1 MGSRWSVG
9 LAASGNGTAET
20 SLPSISDALT
30 LPVDALL
37 ERLGS
42 SLSGLSSREVERRL
56 EVFGYNEVAGRRKRS
71 LIIEFLYHFRNP
83 LVIILL
89 IAGLTS
95 YLLGDH
101 ESAIIVF
108 SIVVMS
114 TLLDFY
120 QEHKA
125 ERAAEM
131 LRERVALTATVIRD
145 GFKREV
151 KMSEIVPGDI
161 ILLSA
166 GDVVPADARVINAKD
181 LFVDQS
187 ALTGESFPVEKT
199 PTPLKSGDFPIT
211 EWSNYLFMGTSVVS
225 GSAMAVV
232 VRTGGRTEYGRIS
245 RALAVRG
252 PETEFQRGI
261 RRFGYMIME
270 TTFLLVLFIFFINA
284 LYKRDVLESL
294 LFSVSLA
301 VGLTPELL
309 PMIISIN
316 LSKGAIDM
324 ARKKVIIKRLASI
337 QNFGSMDVLCTD
349 KTGTLTENRIRLIFH
364 VDIDGRESG
373 KVLLYS
379 YLNSY
384 YQTGLRSPL
393 DEAVLAYKS
402 IDITGYMKIDE
413 IPFDFIRKRLSIVVE
428 HENQRY
434 MITKGAPEEILKICS
449 FYELDEVVSDL
460 TDETRRKIERKYL
473 ELSAEGYRVLG
484 VAYKR
489 LREYKPVYSVSDESE
504 MIFLGFIGF
513 LDPPK
518 ETAREAIRL
527 LREAGVE
534 LKILTGDNELV
545 TRKVCEHLG
554 FEIKGILLGSEIEH
568 MRDDALARAVEEVNV
583 FCRVTPA
590 QKNRIISALRANG
603 HVVGFLGD
611 GINDAPS
618 LRNADVGISVDNAV
632 DVAKEA
638 ADIILLENDLTILH
652 DGVLEGRKTFG
663 NAMKY
668 ILMAVSSNFGN
679 MFSVAIGSLF
689 LPFLPMLP
697 IQILLNNL
705 LYDLTQT
712 AVPLDDVDR
721 EYLEKPKRW
730 DIFFVRR
737 FMVVF
742 GPISSLFDFL
752 TYFMMLLAFKAAEPL
767 FQTAWFL
774 ESLLTQTLVVFII
787 RTRLSPFYR
796 SRPSKALIF
805 TSASVII
812 FALALPYMWLGTVFR
827 FVQPPIEFYIA
838 LVAIIGTYLT
848 LVEAAKRWFYRRYG
862 HRLEQMLM
870 PSRGIG
876 LHLSRTMRVTQD
888 VIAMIYLR
896 DEDEIPVDSLI
907 SDLERAVAYPIS
919 PEEIYRSLQ
928 YLRRASLV
936 SIDWREGKIRREK
949 AMKDYVDKYVFS
961 ELWPKILDDWRGI
974 STYLKAR
981 YGRINQEYNYPA

>member
-1 MGSRWSVG
+1 MGFHRFVG
-9 LAASGNGTAET
+9 QTAFGNSDAET

-30 LPVDALL
+30 LPIVALL
-37 ERLGS
+37 NNLGS
-42 SLSGLSSREVERRL
+42 SPSGLSSEEAEKRL
-56 EVFGYNEVAGRRKRS
+56 KVFGYNEVAKKRKRS
-71 LIIEFLYHFRNP
+71 LIIEFLYHFGNP
-83 LVIILL
+83 LIIILL
-89 IAGLTS
+89 IAGLIS
-95 YLLGDH
+95 YFLGEG

-108 SIVVMS
+108 SILVMS

-125 ERAAEM
+125 ESAAEM
-131 LRERVALTATVIRD
+131 LKERVALTATVVRD
-145 GFKREV
+145 GVKREV
-151 KMSEIVPGDI
+151 KISEIVPGDI

-166 GDVVPADARVINAKD
+166 GDIVPADARVLSAKD

-199 PTPLKSGDFPIT
+199 PTPLKSGNLPVT
-211 EWSNYLFMGTSVVS
+211 EWSNYLFMGTSVIG
-225 GSAMAVV
+225 GSAVAVV
-232 VRTGGRTEYGRIS
+232 VRTGEQTEYGRIS
-245 RALAVRG
+245 RALAARG
-252 PETEFQRGI
+252 PETEFQKGI
-261 RRFGYMIME
+261 RRFGYMTME
-270 TTFLLVLFIFFINA
+270 ATFLLILIIFFINA
-284 LYKRDVLESL
+284 LYERPVLESL
-294 LFSVSLA
+294 LFAVSLA

-316 LSKGAIDM
+316 LSKGAMDM
-324 ARKKVIIKRLASI
+324 ARRGVIVKRLASI
-337 QNFGSMDVLCTD
+337 QNLGSMDVLCTD
-349 KTGTLTENRIRLIFH
+349 KTGTLTENRIRLILH
-364 VDIDGRESG
+364 VDVNGRESE
-373 KVLLYS
+373 KMLLYS

-402 IDITGYMKIDE
+402 IDIRGYRKIDE
-413 IPFDFIRKRLSIVVE
+413 IPFDFIRKRLSIIVE
-428 HENQRY
+428 YENQHY
-434 MITKGAPEEILKICS
+434 MITKGAPEEVLKICS
-449 FYELDEVVSDL
+449 FYELDDVVSDL
-460 TDETRRKIERKYL
+460 TQEAQKKIEQKYL

-489 LREYKPVYSVSDESE
+489 LKEYKPAYFVSDESE

-518 ETAREAIRL
+518 ETAREAINL
-527 LREAGVE
+527 LKKRGIE

-545 TRKVCEHLG
+545 TRKMCEHLS

-568 MRDDALARAVEEVNV
+568 MHDDALARAVEEINV

-590 QKNRIISALRANG
+590 QKNRIIDALKANG

-618 LRNADVGISVDNAV
+618 LKNADVGISVDNAV

-652 DGVLEGRKTFG
+652 DGIIEGRKSFG
-663 NAMKY
+663 NTMKY
-668 ILMAVSSNFGN
+668 IMMAISSNFGN

-730 DIFFVRR
+730 DVFFISR

-742 GPISSLFDFL
+742 GPISSIFDILSFL
-752 TYFMMLLAFKAAEPL
+752 ILLLVFKATEPL
-767 FQTAWFL
+767 FHTGWFL
-774 ESLLTQTLVVFII
+774 VSIFTQTLVVFVI
-787 RTRLSPFYR
+787 RTRRRPFYR
-796 SRPSKALIF
+796 SRASKALIF
-805 TSASVII
+805 TSASILTFAITLPYTWLGDI
-812 FALALPYMWLGTVFR
+812 FGFIQPPLEFYLVLAALVSAYLALVEVAKMG
-827 FVQPPIEFYIA
+827 FYN
-838 LVAIIGTYLT
+838 
-848 LVEAAKRWFYRRYG
+848 RYG
-862 HRLEQMLM
+862 HRLEQVLT

-876 LHLSRTMRVTQD
+876 LHLS
-888 VIAMIYLR
+888 
-896 DEDEIPVDSLI
+896 
-907 SDLERAVAYPIS
+907 
-919 PEEIYRSLQ
+919 
-928 YLRRASLV
+928 
-936 SIDWREGKIRREK
+936 K
-949 AMKDYVDKYVFS
+949 A
-961 ELWPKILDDWRGI
+961 
-974 STYLKAR
+974 
-981 YGRINQEYNYPA
+981 

>member
-9 LAASGNGTAET
+9 LAALGNGTAEA

-89 IAGLTS
+89 IAGLIS

-245 RALAVRG
+245 RALAARG

-449 FYELDEVVSDL
+449 FYELDEVV
-460 TDETRRKIERKYL
+460 
-473 ELSAEGYRVLG
+473 
-484 VAYKR
+484 
-489 LREYKPVYSVSDESE
+489 
-504 MIFLGFIGF
+504 
-513 LDPPK
+513 
-518 ETAREAIRL
+518 
-527 LREAGVE
+527 
-534 LKILTGDNELV
+534 
-545 TRKVCEHLG
+545 
-554 FEIKGILLGSEIEH
+554 
-568 MRDDALARAVEEVNV
+568 
-583 FCRVTPA
+583 
-590 QKNRIISALRANG
+590 
-603 HVVGFLGD
+603 
-611 GINDAPS
+611 
-618 LRNADVGISVDNAV
+618 
-632 DVAKEA
+632 
-638 ADIILLENDLTILH
+638 
-652 DGVLEGRKTFG
+652 
-663 NAMKY
+663 
-668 ILMAVSSNFGN
+668 
-679 MFSVAIGSLF
+679 
-689 LPFLPMLP
+689 
-697 IQILLNNL
+697 
-705 LYDLTQT
+705 
-712 AVPLDDVDR
+712 
-721 EYLEKPKRW
+721 
-730 DIFFVRR
+730 
-737 FMVVF
+737 
-742 GPISSLFDFL
+742 
-752 TYFMMLLAFKAAEPL
+752 
-767 FQTAWFL
+767 
-774 ESLLTQTLVVFII
+774 
-787 RTRLSPFYR
+787 
-796 SRPSKALIF
+796 
-805 TSASVII
+805 
-812 FALALPYMWLGTVFR
+812 
-827 FVQPPIEFYIA
+827 
-838 LVAIIGTYLT
+838 
-848 LVEAAKRWFYRRYG
+848 
-862 HRLEQMLM
+862 
-870 PSRGIG
+870 
-876 LHLSRTMRVTQD
+876 
-888 VIAMIYLR
+888 
-896 DEDEIPVDSLI
+896 
-907 SDLERAVAYPIS
+907 
-919 PEEIYRSLQ
+919 
-928 YLRRASLV
+928 
-936 SIDWREGKIRREK
+936 
-949 AMKDYVDKYVFS
+949 
-961 ELWPKILDDWRGI
+961 
-974 STYLKAR
+974 
-981 YGRINQEYNYPA
+981 

>member
-1 MGSRWSVG
+1 
-9 LAASGNGTAET
+9 LGNGITEA
-20 SLPSISDALT
+20 SLLGIPDALT

-37 ERLGS
+37 DRIGS
-42 SLSGLSSREVERRL
+42 SLSGLSSEEAERRL
-56 EVFGYNEVAGRRKRS
+56 KVFGYNEIARRRKRS

-89 IAGLTS
+89 IAGLVS
-95 YLLGDH
+95 YLLGEH

-125 ERAAEM
+125 GRAAEM
-131 LRERVALTATVIRD
+131 LRDRVALTATVIRD
-145 GFKREV
+145 GVKREV
-151 KMSEIVPGDI
+151 KMTEMVPGDI

-166 GDVVPADARVINAKD
+166 GDVVPADARVITAKD
-181 LFVDQS
+181 LFIDQS

-199 PTPLKSGDFPIT
+199 PIPLKLGSLPIT

-232 VRTGGRTEYGRIS
+232 IRTGGRTEYGQIS
-245 RALAVRG
+245 RTLAARG
-252 PETEFQRGI
+252 PETEFHRGI

-270 TTFLLVLFIFFINA
+270 VTFLLVLFIFFINA
-284 LYKRDVLESL
+284 LYKRDILESL
-294 LFSVSLA
+294 LFAVSLA

-337 QNFGSMDVLCTD
+337 QNFGSMDILCTD
-349 KTGTLTENRIRLIFH
+349 KTGTLTENKIRLIFH
-364 VDIDGRESG
+364 VDIDGRESDE
-373 KVLLYS
+373 VLLYS

-384 YQTGLRSPL
+384 HQTGLRSPL
-393 DEAVLAYKS
+393 DEAVLAYKN
-402 IDITGYMKIDE
+402 IDVAGYRKIDE
-413 IPFDFIRKRLSIVVE
+413 IPFDFIRKCLSIVVE

-449 FYELDEVVSDL
+449 FYELDNVVSDL
-460 TDETRRKIERKYL
+460 TEEARKKIEQKYL

-504 MIFLGFIGF
+504 MVFLGFIGF

-518 ETAREAIRL
+518 ETAREAIKL
-527 LREAGVE
+527 LREAGIE

-568 MRDDALARAVEEVNV
+568 MHDDALARAVEEVNV

-590 QKNRIISALRANG
+590 QKNRVINALKANG

-618 LRNADVGISVDNAV
+618 LKNADVGISVDNAV
-632 DVAKEA
+632 DVAKES

-663 NAMKY
+663 NTMKY

-712 AVPLDDVDR
+712 AVPLDNVDR

-737 FMVVF
+737 FMVIF

-752 TYFMMLLAFKAAEPL
+752 TYFMMLLAFRAAEPL

-774 ESLLTQTLVVFII
+774 ETLLTQTLVVFAI
-787 RTRLSPFYR
+787 RTRQSPFYR

-805 TSASVII
+805 TSSSVII
-812 FALALPYMWLGTVFR
+812 FALALPYTWLGTVFK
-827 FVQPPIEFYIA
+827 FVRPPVEFYLA
-838 LVAIIGTYLT
+838 LAAIIGAYLT
-848 LVEAAKRWFYRRYG
+848 LVEDAKSWFYRRYG
-862 HRLEQMLM
+862 HRLEQVLM

-888 VIAMIYLR
+888 VIAMIYLS

-907 SDLERAVAYPIS
+907 SDLRRAVAYPIG

-928 YLRRASLV
+928 YLRRASLISV
-936 SIDWREGKIRREK
+936 DWRDGKIRREK
-949 AMKDYVDKYVFS
+949 AMKDYVEKYVFS
-961 ELWPKILDDWRGI
+961 ELWPKILDDWRSI
-974 STYLKAR
+974 SVYLKAR
-981 YGRINQEYNYPA
+981 YGKINQEYHYSA

>member
-1 MGSRWSVG
+1 MSNQNSEMSSVG
-9 LAASGNGTAET
+9 GFLEWV
-20 SLPSISDALT
+20 LPSTEEILT
-30 LPVDALL
+30 LPVEEILS
-37 ERLGS
+37 RLKT
-42 SLSGLSSREVERRL
+42 SLNGLSSEEVERRL
-56 EVFGYNEVAGRRKRS
+56 EVFSYNEVAGRRKRS

-89 IAGLTS
+89 IAGLIS

-131 LRERVALTATVIRD
+131 LRERVALTVTVIRD

-166 GDVVPADARVINAKD
+166 GDIVPADARVINAKD

-199 PTPLKSGDFPIT
+199 PTPLKSGDLPIT

-225 GSAMAVV
+225 GSATAVV
-232 VRTGGRTEYGRIS
+232 VRTGSRTEYGRIS
-245 RALAVRG
+245 RALAARG

-324 ARKKVIIKRLASI
+324 SRKKVIIKRLASI
-337 QNFGSMDVLCTD
+337 QNFGSMDILCTD
-349 KTGTLTENRIRLIFH
+349 KTGTLTENKIRLIFH
-364 VDIDGRESG
+364 VDVNGRESE

-402 IDITGYMKIDE
+402 VDIAGYRKIDE
-413 IPFDFIRKRLSIVVE
+413 IPFDFIRKRLSIVIE
-428 HENQRY
+428 HEDQRY
-434 MITKGAPEEILKICS
+434 MITKGAPEEILKICL
-449 FYELDEVVSDL
+449 FYELDDVVSDL
-460 TDETRRKIERKYL
+460 TDEARKKIERKYL

-504 MIFLGFIGF
+504 MVFLGFIGF

-518 ETAREAIRL
+518 ETAREAIKL

-568 MRDDALARAVEEVNV
+568 MHDDALARAVEEVNV

-618 LRNADVGISVDNAV
+618 LKNADVGISVDNAV

-668 ILMAVSSNFGN
+668 ILMAISSNFGN
-679 MFSVAIGSLF
+679 MFSVALGSLF

-787 RTRLSPFYR
+787 RTRLFPFYR

-812 FALALPYMWLGTVFR
+812 FALALPYTWLGAVFR
-827 FVQPPIEFYIA
+827 FVQPPIEFYLA
-838 LVAIIGTYLT
+838 LAAIISAYLA
-848 LVEAAKRWFYRRYG
+848 LVEAAKSWFYRRYG
-862 HRLEQMLM
+862 HRLEQVLM

-876 LHLSRTMRVTQD
+876 LYLSRTMRVTQD
-888 VIAMIYLR
+888 TIAMIYLR
-896 DEDEIPVDSLI
+896 HEDEIPINALI

-928 YLRRASLV
+928 YLRRAGLV
-936 SIDWREGKIRREK
+936 SVDWREGKIRREK
-949 AMKDYVDKYVFS
+949 AMKDYVNKYVFS
-961 ELWPKILDDWRGI
+961 ELWPKILDDWRDI
-974 STYLKAR
+974 SVYLKAR

>member
-1 MGSRWSVG
+1 MGSRWSIG
-9 LAASGNGTAET
+9 LAALGNSTAET

-30 LPVDALL
+30 LPVDTLL

-56 EVFGYNEVAGRRKRS
+56 EVFGYNEVAGRRKRF

-89 IAGLTS
+89 IAGLIS

-114 TLLDFY
+114 ILLDFY

-131 LRERVALTATVIRD
+131 LKERVALTATVIRD

-161 ILLSA
+161 IILSA
-166 GDVVPADARVINAKD
+166 GDIVPADARVINAKD

-199 PTPLKSGDFPIT
+199 PTPLKSGDLPIT
-211 EWSNYLFMGTSVVS
+211 EWDNYLFTGTSVVS
-225 GSAMAVV
+225 GSATAVV

-245 RALAVRG
+245 RALAARG

-309 PMIISIN
+309 PMIITIN

-349 KTGTLTENRIRLIFH
+349 KTGTLTENKIRLIFH
-364 VDIDGRESG
+364 VDIDGRESK

-393 DEAVLAYKS
+393 DEAVLVYRSVDVA
-402 IDITGYMKIDE
+402 GYIKIDE

-460 TDETRRKIERKYL
+460 TDEARRKIERKYL
-473 ELSAEGYRVLG
+473 ELSTEGYRVLG
-484 VAYKR
+484 IAYKR

-504 MIFLGFIGF
+504 MVFLGFIGF

-518 ETAREAIRL
+518 ETAREAIKL

-568 MRDDALARAVEEVNV
+568 MHDDALARAVEEVNV

-590 QKNRIISALRANG
+590 QKNRIISALRTNR

-618 LRNADVGISVDNAV
+618 LKNADVGISVDNAV

-638 ADIILLENDLTILH
+638 ADIILLENDLTILY

-663 NAMKY
+663 NTMKY

-712 AVPLDDVDR
+712 AVPLDNVDR

-752 TYFMMLLAFKAAEPL
+752 TYFMMLLVFKATEPL
-767 FQTAWFL
+767 FQTTWFL
-774 ESLLTQTLVVFII
+774 ESLLTQTLAVFII
-787 RTRLSPFYR
+787 RTRLSPFYK

-805 TSASVII
+805 TSVSVII
-812 FALALPYMWLGTVFR
+812 FALVLPYMWLGTIFR
-827 FVQPPIEFYIA
+827 FVKLPIEFY
-838 LVAIIGTYLT
+838 LVLAAIIGAYLV
-848 LVEAAKRWFYRRYG
+848 LVEIAKSWFYRRYG
-862 HRLEQMLM
+862 YRLE
-870 PSRGIG
+870 
-876 LHLSRTMRVTQD
+876 
-888 VIAMIYLR
+888 
-896 DEDEIPVDSLI
+896 
-907 SDLERAVAYPIS
+907 
-919 PEEIYRSLQ
+919 
-928 YLRRASLV
+928 
-936 SIDWREGKIRREK
+936 
-949 AMKDYVDKYVFS
+949 
-961 ELWPKILDDWRGI
+961 
-974 STYLKAR
+974 
-981 YGRINQEYNYPA
+981 

>member
-1 MGSRWSVG
+1 MNVGS
-9 LAASGNGTAET
+9 
-20 SLPSISDALT
+20 
-30 LPVDALL
+30 
-37 ERLGS
+37 
-42 SLSGLSSREVERRL
+42 
-56 EVFGYNEVAGRRKRS
+56 
-71 LIIEFLYHFRNP
+71 
-83 LVIILL
+83 
-89 IAGLTS
+89 
-95 YLLGDH
+95 
-101 ESAIIVF
+101 
-108 SIVVMS
+108 
-114 TLLDFY
+114 
-120 QEHKA
+120 
-125 ERAAEM
+125 
-131 LRERVALTATVIRD
+131 
-145 GFKREV
+145 
-151 KMSEIVPGDI
+151 
-161 ILLSA
+161 
-166 GDVVPADARVINAKD
+166 
-181 LFVDQS
+181 
-187 ALTGESFPVEKT
+187 
-199 PTPLKSGDFPIT
+199 
-211 EWSNYLFMGTSVVS
+211 
-225 GSAMAVV
+225 
-232 VRTGGRTEYGRIS
+232 
-245 RALAVRG
+245 
-252 PETEFQRGI
+252 
-261 RRFGYMIME
+261 YMIME

-364 VDIDGRESG
+364 VDIDGKESG

-393 DEAVLAYKS
+393 NEAVLAYKS

-449 FYELDEVVSDL
+449 FYELDEVISDL
-460 TDETRRKIERKYL
+460 TNETRRKIERKYL

-527 LREAGVE
+527 LREVGME

-568 MRDDALARAVEEVNV
+568 MHDDALARAVEEVNV

-618 LRNADVGISVDNAV
+618 LKNADVGISVDNAV

-712 AVPLDDVDR
+712 SVPLDDVDR
-721 EYLEKPKRW
+721 EYLEKPRRW

-812 FALALPYMWLGTVFR
+812 FALVLPYTWLGTVFR
-827 FVQPPIEFYIA
+827 FVQPPIEFYLA
-838 LVAIIGTYLT
+838 LAAIIGAYLA
-848 LVEAAKRWFYRRYG
+848 LVETAKSWFYRRYG
-862 HRLEQMLM
+862 HRLEQVLM

-876 LHLSRTMRVTQD
+876 LYLSRTMRVTQD
-888 VIAMIYLR
+888 AIAMIYLR
-896 DEDEIPVDSLI
+896 YEDEISINTLI

-919 PEEIYRSLQ
+919 PEEIYHSLQ
-928 YLRRASLV
+928 YLRRANLV

-961 ELWPKILDDWRGI
+961 ELWPKISDDWRSI
-974 STYLKAR
+974 SAYLEAR
-981 YGRINQEYNYPA
+981 YGKTNQEYQLKRASK

>member
-9 LAASGNGTAET
+9 LAALGNGIAEA